1 MAGTEVL
8 AFILV
13 IALVLIYALVFFA
26 IIRAGT
32 KGTFGWI
39 AVIVAGLIG
48 LLLIIY
54 LIVNI
59 ANIVP
64 ADWAQI
70 ILTLGLVAVTSMYAW
85 STQKQANASV
95 KMAEEMKDARFA
107 ALRPIVRIDWGGSQL
122 NKDKNIER
130 ISVSF
135 KNIGVGPALNLQCY
149 LTHTQY
155 SFQER
160 HDVVVVEA
168 GRDSPSISL
177 SFALEKFDGK
187 QWAGFAINCDYESI
201 YGPAFRST
209 LKFQT
214 QEEKRLEI
222 VELK

>member
-1 MAGTEVL
+1 MIYITAIILFAL
-8 AFILV
+8 AFYIWMFSPLETSDRV
-13 IALVLIYALVFFA
+13 GITTAISMVALFIVTSIYAWHT
-26 IIRAGT
+26 R
-32 KGTFGWI
+32 
-39 AVIVAGLIG
+39 
-48 LLLIIY
+48 
-54 LIVNI
+54 
-59 ANIVP
+59 
-64 ADWAQI
+64 
-70 ILTLGLVAVTSMYAW
+70 
-85 STQKQANASV
+85 

-107 ALRPIVRIDWGGSQL
+107 ALRPIVRIDWVGSQL

-130 ISVSF
+130 ISASV
-135 KNIGVGPALNLQCY
+135 KNIGIGPALNLKCY

-168 GRDSPSISL
+168 GKDSPSIPL
-177 SFALEKFDGK
+177 SFSLEKFDGK

-214 QEEKRLEI
+214 QEERRLEI